1 MVELKIVEKQD
12 KEYTLE
18 NIETKEQHKFQITFF
33 DLEKEVV
40 PGDVILINEALLD
53 KRYREYS
60 KRLQFGALDQ
70 PYGRKIDSRDHK
82 DLLCVK
88 KGNEE
93 YWLKR
98 FFG

>member
-12 KEYTLE
+12 REYTLE
-18 NIETKEQHKFQITFF
+18 NTQTKQQHKFQIKFF
-33 DLEKEVV
+33 DLEKEVEV
-40 PGDVILINEALLD
+40 GDSLLMNEDYLD
-53 KRYREYS
+53 RNYKEYS
-60 KRLQFGALDQ
+60 RRLQFGALDK
-70 PYGRKIDSRDHK
+70 PYGRKIDSREHP